1 MKTKIK
7 RHSRAV
13 MSVIL
18 AVSMLISCMTVG
30 LIATDAAK
38 VTGDEELGATYYI
51 WKSESGNTAS
61 AYTCLGTSPQTFSA
75 TYGKNYYIAVSTS
88 STDISTGT
96 VWLTG
101 ADVSGLST
109 SAVDTQGF
117 DSKQAVRF
125 ALQSAAT
132 VKVSY
137 SSGSK
142 IKLEAGTSTSEC
154 TTDHKI
160 IVTGDQQLMLEH

>member
-7 RHSRAV
+7 RHGRSV
-13 MSVIL
+13 ISVIL
-18 AVSMLISCMTVG
+18 AISMLVSCMMVG

-38 VTGDEELGATYYI
+38 VTGDEEVGATYYI
-51 WKSESGNTAS
+51 WKSESGGSNS
-61 AYTCLGTSPQTFSA
+61 NEYTCLGTSPQTFSA

-88 STDISTGT
+88 ATDISTGT
-96 VWLTG
+96 VLLTG

-109 SAVDTQGF
+109 SAVDTQSF
-117 DSKQAVRF
+117 DGKQAVRF

-142 IKLEAGTSTSEC
+142 IKLEKGTASSEC
-154 TTDHKI
+154 TTD
-160 IVTGDQQLMLEH
+160 